1 MIVLLQTC
9 MIQVDQIE
17 TESAEWIAFTSL
29 KSLHSNECGFER
41 QKTIK
46 FQIKTAN
53 GLIVFRARLGTN
65 SFQQMSA
72 NFTHFTA
79 VKNFQ
84 KTSEN
89 FLLQLF
95 SLK

>member
-1 MIVLLQTC
+1 MNEKKLTLKWLLKGECVVQFQTSSSC
-9 MIQVDQIE
+9 
-17 TESAEWIAFTSL
+17 SA
-29 KSLHSNECGFER
+29 
-41 QKTIK
+41 QP
-46 FQIKTAN
+46 
-53 GLIVFRARLGTN
+53 GTN